1 MREGVI
7 PLSRDDSFEAFLRE
21 TEDLLAHPK
30 VQALGDYQQHGS
42 VSRLDHSLYVAYMSF
57 RIATRLGLRA
67 REAARGGLLHD
78 LFFYD
83 WHVSGPT
90 CGNHAHRHPL
100 VALQN
105 ARQYFTLTP
114 REENII
120 ESHMFPLGYTLP
132 RYAESFVVTFSDK
145 VCATV
150 EVASQFTPAQLRR
163 RLAARRRVAYARR

>member
-1 MREGVI
+1 MNK
-7 PLSRDDSFEAFLRE
+7 DDSFEAFLRE
-21 TEDLLAHPK
+21 TNDLLAHPK

-42 VSRLDHSLYVAYMSF
+42 VSRLDHSIYVAYMSF
-57 RIATRLGLRA
+57 RIAVKLGLNA

-83 WHVSGPT
+83 WHVSGPD
-90 CGNHAHRHPL
+90 CGCHAHCHPM

-105 ARQYFTLTP
+105 ARRYFTLTP

-132 RYAESFVVTFSDK
+132 RYAESFVVTLSDK
-145 VCATV
+145 VCATC
-150 EVASQFTPAQLRR
+150 EVASLFSPTRILRR
-163 RLAARRRVAYARR
+163 LSMRRRVAMARR